1 MLDLLTITE
10 KRNYELKL
18 ASNGVPKSIYETIS
32 AFANTDGG
40 TIILGVEEN
49 RPTNKIVGVNNPEQ
63 YKKDILNTVHNK
75 SKFSYPLLDD
85 ENFQI
90 LGHEGLKVLLINV
103 PEAPKNLKPIYLNN
117 NYFDSFGRSD
127 EGDYH
132 LTQSQIKYYLNDNS
146 DDSYDLMPNVKKY
159 GFEDVNISTLHNYR
173 KELDETYP
181 NNIFSAL
188 PDEEFLLKTGLLVL
202 DENKAK
208 VLTNAAVILLTDFT
222 KITSIFPTYLLDYQ
236 RIVSNNSK
244 WDNRI
249 VSDEPT
255 WSGNLFDFYQL
266 VFADLYRDI
275 PASYVSENGKN
286 VGKSLMV
293 DCFKEAL
300 ANAFSNHSFY
310 LSVPLKI
317 VRTANELRV
326 RNSGKML
333 VDKSRAILGGISK
346 VRNQGIITFFRR
358 IGVADRTGTGIPE
371 MFSAMEKNGYQEPQL
386 IEESLPEDYTTLV
399 LSFTSKTS
407 VNNEIENKLISYVRS
422 LGDLGASI
430 TQIAEHLNVSRQYA
444 STLVSKLIKEN
455 ILMDNNKLTKGRLIF
470 VK

>member
-1 MLDLLTITE
+1 M
-10 KRNYELKL
+10 
-18 ASNGVPKSIYETIS
+18 
-32 AFANTDGG
+32 
-40 TIILGVEEN
+40 
-49 RPTNKIVGVNNPEQ
+49 
-63 YKKDILNTVHNK
+63 HNK

-90 LGHEGLKVLLINV
+90 LEHEGLKVLLINV

-333 VDKSRAILGGISK
+333 VDKSRAILGGISM

-358 IGVADRTGTGIPE
+358 IGVADRTGTGIPK

-386 IEESLPEDYTTLV
+386 IEESLPEDFTTLV

-407 VNNEIENKLISYVRS
+407 VNIEIENKLISYVRS